1 MASQEDERRGQVDIA
16 VKVSPEAV
24 DAGAEMTLRAQT
36 ACTPSCDLRGHNLLL
51 TDESGAEM
59 GRLVLTEF
67 DGERNESAALV
78 VKAPL
83 AIGDYV
89 WSAFSPAI
97 DKDGVSFDEASQA
110 FSFNVKAHA
119 TRVLAWGAPSSIV
132 AGEKF
137 KMKIGIKCSSEC
149 QFANKDFAIYDHE
162 GAEIASGVLSNDL
175 WPGTIGLY
183 YAEVELES
191 PSSAGLYH
199 WSAKAAGM
207 DAAGVGS
214 EMPHL
219 EGETNFSIRV
229 VDPPEVLVT
238 IEAIDKISRE
248 PLAGA
253 RVALHPY
260 KAVSN
265 ERGIAEI
272 RVAKGAYTLFV
283 AQTGYLTLGLP
294 VDVTADMTAS
304 AELDLEPEFERN

>member
-1 MASQEDERRGQVDIA
+1 MASQEEETLGQVDIA

-51 TDESGAEM
+51 TDAAGAEM
-59 GRLVLTEF
+59 GRLVPTEF
-67 DGERNESAALV
+67 DLERNESAALV

-89 WSAFSPAI
+89 WSAFSPAL
-97 DKDGVSFDEASQA
+97 DKDGVSYDEASKA
-110 FSFNVKAHA
+110 ISFSVKAHT
-119 TRVLAWGAPSSIV
+119 TRVLAWGVPSSII

-137 KMKIGIKCSSEC
+137 KMNIGIKCSSEC

-162 GAEIASGVLSNDL
+162 GAEIASGALSSDL
-175 WPGTIGLY
+175 WPGTTGLY

-199 WSAKAAGM
+199 WSAKASGA
-207 DAAGVGS
+207 DS

-219 EGETNFSIRV
+219 EGATSFGIRIV
-229 VDPPEVLVT
+229 GPPEVLVT

-260 KAVSN
+260 SAVSN
-265 ERGIAEI
+265 ERGIAEV
-272 RVAKGAYTLFV
+272 RVAKGAYTIFV
-283 AQTGYLTLGLP
+283 AQSGYITLGLP
-294 VDVTADMTAS
+294 VEVSADMAAS